1 VLAQRLADEGLR
13 LLGPAGLVERG
24 HGDRVH
30 GRLAALARA
39 AVGATISGGSAEIQ
53 RRVIARRGLECP
65 A

>member
-1 VLAQRLADEGLR
+1 VD
-13 LLGPAGLVERG
+13 
-24 HGDRVH
+24 

>member
-13 LLGPAGLVERG
+13 RLGPAARVERG

-53 RRVIARRGLECP
+53 RRVIARRGLGCP